1 MKKKYLLFVILFWST
16 SFLTALENTSFIE
29 LANNITMEQDL
40 YDFLTEYIKDRSFY
54 MVNYSERNVLNPEK
68 YYDDLFYGWYFFP
81 DDNFYLINKISVID
95 LHRNSNISD
104 FDLKRGVKTEITI
117 SLKFIISDSY
127 TQTGLEAVI
136 LKDEIYSKF
145 SILEYSNKK
154 YSIILESNI
163 DNYNWVIS
171 ADEDLLVE
179 KLKKGEINVIN
190 TEDENHYTERN

>member
-68 YYDDLFYGWYFFP
+68 YYDDLFYGWDFFP
-81 DDNFYLINKISVID
+81 DDNFYVIKKISVID

-171 ADEDLLVE
+171 SDEDLLVE